1 MGTNNGKVTNVIS
14 NNYKYGR
21 ETGLKVNSPPPEEL
35 PEEEE
40 PKEEITE
47 SEDSSSKGTDI
58 EVGELFE
65 TGGPEGE

>member
-1 MGTNNGKVTNVIS
+1 MVRK
-14 NNYKYGR
+14 
-21 ETGLKVNSPPPEEL
+21 TGLKVNSPPPEEL

-58 EVGELFE
+58 EVGDLLKQADRK
-65 TGGPEGE
+65 GSNKYADMC